1 MREDAM
7 AVELDDSAM
16 LLELKIWMD
25 GAREALPGHPKIR
38 HAEEQLWKINN
49 IAEQLKAEVREKLS
63 VLEARYDPD
72 LQKKMALGGVA
83 GSFSKANT
91 RLEIYAR
98 ERQAI
103 VDEFSAR
110 NDALW
115 RQRMVLT
122 RDVLT
127 AVERQVIKRIGP
139 VGQQR
144 PALERFKGHQ
154 SNVSDSLM
162 ERLRARAL
170 ERQAEAENAP
180 KPGIEIER

>member
-25 GAREALPGHPKIR
+25 GARAALPGHPKIR
-38 HAEEQLWKINN
+38 HADEQLWKINN
-49 IAEQLKAEVREKLS
+49 IAEQLKAEVSEKLS

-91 RLEIYAR
+91 RQEIYAR
-98 ERQAI
+98 E
-103 VDEFSAR
+103 DG
-110 NDALW
+110 LW

-127 AVERQVIKRIGP
+127 VVERQEIKRIGP

-144 PALERFKGHQ
+144 PALERFKTHQ

-170 ERQAEAENAP
+170 EREAQAENAP
-180 KPGIEIER
+180 QPGIERER

>member
-1 MREDAM
+1 M
-7 AVELDDSAM
+7 VGELDDSAM

-25 GAREALPGHPKIR
+25 GARAALPGHPKIR
-38 HAEEQLWKINN
+38 HADEQLWKINN
-49 IAEQLKAEVREKLS
+49 IAEQLKGEAREKLS
-63 VLEARYDPD
+63 VLEARYQPD
-72 LQKKMALGGVA
+72 LQKQLALGGVA

-91 RLEIYAR
+91 KLDTYAR

-110 NDALW
+110 NDGLW

-127 AVERQVIKRIGP
+127 AVERQEIKRFGP

-154 SNVSDSLM
+154 GNVSDSLM
-162 ERLRARAL
+162 ERLRARAV
-170 ERQAEAENAP
+170 ERGAEAVNVP
-180 KPGIEIER
+180 KPDIEMER

>member
-1 MREDAM
+1 M
-7 AVELDDSAM
+7 VGELDDSAM

-25 GAREALPGHPKIR
+25 GARAALPGHPKVR
-38 HAEEQLWKINN
+38 HADEQLWKINN
-49 IAEQLKAEVREKLS
+49 IAEQLKGEAREKLS
-63 VLEARYDPD
+63 VLEARYQPD
-72 LQKKMALGGVA
+72 LQKRMALGGVA

-91 RLEIYAR
+91 KLDTYAR

-110 NDALW
+110 NDELW

-127 AVERQVIKRIGP
+127 AVERREMKRFGP

-154 SNVSDSLM
+154 GNVSDSLM
-162 ERLRARAL
+162 ERLRARAV
-170 ERQAEAENAP
+170 EREAEAVNVP
-180 KPGIEIER
+180 KPDIEMER

>member
-1 MREDAM
+1 M

-25 GAREALPGHPKIR
+25 GARAALPGHPKIR
-38 HAEEQLWKINN
+38 HADEQFWKINN
-49 IAEQLKAEVREKLS
+49 IAEQLKAEASEKLS
-63 VLEARYDPD
+63 VLETRYEPD
-72 LQKKMALGGVA
+72 LQKMEALGGVA
-83 GSFSKANT
+83 GSFSKAST

-98 ERQAI
+98 ERQSI
-103 VDEFSAR
+103 IDEFLAR
-110 NDALW
+110 NDGLW

-127 AVERQVIKRIGP
+127 VVERQEMKRIGP

-144 PALERFKGHQ
+144 PALERFKTHRG
-154 SNVSDSLM
+154 NVSDSLM

-170 ERQAEAENAP
+170 EREVESENAQ